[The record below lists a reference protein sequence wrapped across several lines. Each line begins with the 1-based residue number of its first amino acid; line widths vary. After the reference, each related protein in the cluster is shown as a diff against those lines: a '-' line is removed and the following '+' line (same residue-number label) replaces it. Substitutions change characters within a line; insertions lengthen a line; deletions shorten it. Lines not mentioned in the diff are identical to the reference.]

1 MLRSLKIQNYALIDT
16 LEINFNRGFS
26 VITGETGAGKSIILG
41 AINLLLG
48 QRATTKAVKN
58 GTTKCIVEALF
69 NLNNEETHN
78 FFLNNDLEYDD
89 ECIVRRE
96 ITATGKSRA
105 FINDTPV
112 TLTQLK
118 ELGELNVDIHSQHQN
133 LLLNKEDFQLKCI
146 DILAANK
153 QELQL
158 YANLFIKYKK
168 AVENLQ
174 QAEIE
179 IQKNRE
185 EQDYIKFQFQQL
197 KDADLRHDEL
207 NFLENEENILRN
219 AENIKES
226 LYQAA
231 SFLENEQNGATNALK
246 EAWRQMNIAGK
257 NYAPAAQLAAR
268 IDSCLIELNDV
279 TRETDTLADKI
290 ECNPQRLEDVTN
302 RLNTIYSLLQKHHTD
317 SIEKLLTIQADY
329 QKKLDDISH
338 SEDHLKELTDE
349 CDKALHSLLQQ
360 ANKLTKSRRESAK
373 QVEERMQ
380 QTLKELGMQHA
391 RFEVEIKQKEK
402 PDRSGIDKIN
412 FLFSANRNVALQPI
426 AQTASGGEIARVMLA
441 LKSLIASSE
450 NMPTIIFDEIDTGV
464 SGGTAQKMAE
474 IMRRMSA
481 ENKQVICIT
490 HLPQIA
496 AMADAHYKVYKTDNE
511 MTTTTHIIQLD
522 KQQHTEEIARLLSG
536 DVLTEAAMNNAKEL
550 IQQSSTK
557 KI

>member
-16 LEINFNRGFS
+16 LEINFNHGFS

-58 GTTKCIVEALF
+58 GTTKCIVEAHF

-96 ITATGKSRA
+96 ITSSGKSRA

-268 IDSCLIELNDV
+268 IDSCLIELNDI

-317 SIEKLLTIQADY
+317 SIEKLLIIQADY

-391 RFEVEIKQKEK
+391 QFKVEIKQKEK